1 MFNKFFSLFSHDI
14 GIDLG
19 TANTLVYVKG
29 KGIVIR
35 EPSVVAQ
42 HKKTKKVIAIG
53 SEAKKMVGKTP
64 ASIVTIRPLKSGVIS
79 DFDATEAMISYYI
92 KQVHEMG
99 SFLPGLLARPRVVIG
114 IPSSVTEV
122 ERRAVWEAA
131 LNAGAR
137 EAFLIEEPMAS
148 AIGENISVF
157 QSTGIMVVDIGGGTT
172 EIAVI
177 ALGGIVVSRSL
188 KLAGDDM
195 DQAILHYMRLRHGLL
210 IGEKT
215 AEDIK
220 MNIGSAYEK
229 KIKTGSEK
237 AKSNEKN
244 KEKNEEEKELV
255 DDEEERIKEKGNR
268 VNIIRGRDIETGL
281 PRSLR
286 VSEAEIREAL
296 SPILTQIIEGIAD
309 VLEETPPELIS
320 DVLERGILL
329 TGGGSLLPGLDQL
342 IIERTHMP
350 VILAEDPL
358 TTVVRGTG
366 KVLDDIH
373 LLNRVKI
380 IGGLG

>member
-1 MFNKFFSLFSHDI
+1 
-14 GIDLG
+14 
-19 TANTLVYVKG
+19 
-29 KGIVIR
+29 
-35 EPSVVAQ
+35 
-42 HKKTKKVIAIG
+42 
-53 SEAKKMVGKTP
+53 
-64 ASIVTIRPLKSGVIS
+64 
-79 DFDATEAMISYYI
+79 
-92 KQVHEMG
+92 
-99 SFLPGLLARPRVVIG
+99 
-114 IPSSVTEV
+114 
-122 ERRAVWEAA
+122 
-131 LNAGAR
+131 
-137 EAFLIEEPMAS
+137 
-148 AIGENISVF
+148 
-157 QSTGIMVVDIGGGTT
+157 MVVDIGGGTT